1 MGKEHSRQ
9 GPRKCKCP
17 GVGCAGGGRVRK
29 LVRLEQRRGEEGGQ
43 VIKPDPTGP
52 RRTYPEGEGS
62 TARFWPEEGHRI
74 SLAAG

>member
-1 MGKEHSRQ
+1 M
-9 GPRKCKCP
+9 
-17 GVGCAGGGRVRK
+17 RK

-52 RRTYPEGEGS
+52 CRTYPEGEGS
-62 TARFWPEEGHRI
+62 PARFWPEEGHRI